1 MSEIDSEVQLVEV
14 TKENFLEFLKK
25 ARERILIAKPGY
37 YKEEVITLIELAT
50 KKRVKCTVY
59 VDPDESAVRYGF
71 GEIDALKT
79 AKNEIAALNLQTIQ
93 GIRLSVVIV
102 DDRALIFT
110 PAALSWEE
118 PRKLSYPNGLE
129 GGKTLVDQ
137 ILTQFNTVDGTCQ

>member
-59 VDPDESAVRYGF
+59 VDPDESAYSDPTR
-71 GEIDALKT
+71 
-79 AKNEIAALNLQTIQ
+79 
-93 GIRLSVVIV
+93 
-102 DDRALIFT
+102 
-110 PAALSWEE
+110 P
-118 PRKLSYPNGLE
+118 PNMIEADHPL
-129 GGKTLVDQ
+129 
-137 ILTQFNTVDGTCQ
+137 